1 MMGIFK
7 QIRLLP
13 CFNRKLTQL
22 FSEPY
27 GFVPISRVWNPLG
40 ILPSHLMANRHN
52 QRCWLPVDFRH
63 QTTCLLYI
71 FVIVSAF
78 MRIAAGVH
86 CLSVV
91 LQKVIVIAWVLPK
104 SVSWVQSRRPTW
116 VRPSVNLEL
125 PLLRTCT
132 KTLLCLRQLSSW
144 RAGCFL

>member
-1 MMGIFK
+1 MLQNRKRVRHVRMLYKCCWCHRQMSKVTLQRTCCYCPPTDRCPSIMGIFK

-91 LQKVIVIAWVLPK
+91 LQ
-104 SVSWVQSRRPTW
+104 
-116 VRPSVNLEL
+116 
-125 PLLRTCT
+125 
-132 KTLLCLRQLSSW
+132 
-144 RAGCFL
+144 